1 MTSILTNTASMSALQ
16 TLRSINSQMTD
27 TQNRI
32 SSGLR
37 VESAADN
44 AAYWSIATTM
54 RSDSSSLSA
63 VSDALGI
70 GASKVGVAS
79 AGMNSAI
86 DIVGQIK
93 DKLVTAKESSADKE
107 KIQADISQLQAQLKG
122 VAKSA
127 SFSGANWLNVDSGG
141 TAPGTQKIVASV
153 TRDSAGDV
161 AVGTIDV
168 DTSDVVLIDAG
179 SAANGL
185 LSKDRTGSNSTSV
198 SVAGGSNDIKLTSS
212 TTSDQIDD
220 MISAADKAMSD
231 MTNAAGKLGS
241 VSKRISMQ
249 DGFVSKLKD
258 AIDTGVGRLVDA
270 DMSKESTRL
279 QALQVQQQLAIQS
292 LSMANAQPQSIL
304 ALFR

>member
-1 MTSILTNTASMSALQ
+1 MTSILTNTSSMAALQ
-16 TLRSINSQMTD
+16 TLRSINSQMTE

-32 SSGLR
+32 SSGLK
-37 VESAADN
+37 VESASDN

-54 RSDSSSLSA
+54 RSDSNSLSA
-63 VSDALGI
+63 VSDALGL

-93 DKLVTAKESSADKE
+93 DKLITAKESSADKD
-107 KIQADISQLQAQLKG
+107 KIQADIAQLQEQLKG
-122 VAKSA
+122 VASSA
-127 SFSGANWLNVDSGG
+127 SFSGANWLNVEDDG
-141 TAPGTQKIVASV
+141 TAPGTQQIVASV
-153 TRDSAGDV
+153 TRSTDGVS
-161 AVGTIDV
+161 VGTIDV
-168 DTSDVVLIDAG
+168 DTSDIVLINGATASG
-179 SAANGL
+179 GL
-185 LSKDRTGSNSTSV
+185 LSKDRTGSGSSSV
-198 SVAGGSNDIKLTSS
+198 SIVGGDNDIKLTSS
-212 TTSDQIDD
+212 TSNADIDD
-220 MISAADKAMSD
+220 MISAVDKAMSD

-241 VSKRISMQ
+241 VSKRIEMQ
-249 DGFVSKLKD
+249 DSFVSHLKD

-292 LSMANAQPQSIL
+292 LSMANSQPQSIL